1 MQTRIAKL
9 EAIIPTLATRE
20 DLAQLEVGMHRE
32 ISAVHREVSS
42 LHKEIGRVH
51 ETIAALMWKM
61 VSTIIATST
70 ALVSATYFLATRT

>member
-1 MQTRIAKL
+1 MQTHIAKL

-20 DLAQLEVGMHRE
+20 DLAKLEVGMHRE

>member
-9 EAIIPTLATRE
+9 EAIIPTLATPE
-20 DLAQLEVGMHRE
+20 HLAKLDVGMHQE
-32 ISAVHREVSS
+32 ISAVHREIS
-42 LHKEIGRVH
+42 LVHKEIGRLH
-51 ETIAALMWKM
+51 ETIASLTWKM

>member
-20 DLAQLEVGMHRE
+20 DLAKLEVGMHRE

-70 ALVSATYFLATRT
+70 ALVSATYFVATRT

>member
-1 MQTRIAKL
+1 MEIRLDRL
-9 EAIIPTLATRE
+9 EAIIPSLATRE
-20 DLAQLEVGMHRE
+20 DLAKLEVGMHRE